1 MPKAPIPLIFIAWV
15 GTGAIR
21 VLLGSSTSPIAYA
34 FSGVFWIISL
44 ILLVAAVLQLLT
56 TKKSEEKI
64 ESICTCVLVVS
75 LFLQGFLGHGKATPL
90 AAFAFLASA
99 IVILFIYGRRL
110 RRKHFI
116 HRKISRSS

>member
-1 MPKAPIPLIFIAWV
+1 MNLAKGPIPLILFAWV
-15 GTGAIR
+15 VVGVIR
-21 VLLGSSTSPIAYA
+21 VLLGSSTAPIAYA

-56 TKKSEEKI
+56 TKKSEEQI

-75 LFLQGFLGHGKATPL
+75 LFLQGLLGHGKATPL

-110 RRKHFI
+110 RREHFI
-116 HRKISRSS
+116 HP

>member
-1 MPKAPIPLIFIAWV
+1 MIQTKGPIPLILFAWV
-15 GTGAIR
+15 VVGVIR
-21 VLLGSSTSPIAYA
+21 VLLGSSTAPISYV
-34 FSGVFWIISL
+34 FFGVFWLVSL

-75 LFLQGFLGHGKATPL
+75 LFLQGLLGHGKATPL

-110 RRKHFI
+110 RREHFI
-116 HRKISRSS
+116 HP